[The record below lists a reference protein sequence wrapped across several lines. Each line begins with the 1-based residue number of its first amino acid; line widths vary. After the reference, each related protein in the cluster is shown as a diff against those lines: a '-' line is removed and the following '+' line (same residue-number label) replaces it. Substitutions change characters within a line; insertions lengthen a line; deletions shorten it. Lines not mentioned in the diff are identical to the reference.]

1 MAAVVAIRV
10 GITTEAVVAA
20 ATLGGITTEAAVAA
34 TTLGGTTAEAT
45 AGVITITAAA
55 MTRIMRRSIV

>member
-20 ATLGGITTEAAVAA
+20 A
-34 TTLGGTTAEAT
+34 TLGGTTAEAT